1 MEPRSDLLMQEL
13 RDLLGTNEVYFQPS
27 MIAGLSGSDDDAEPY
42 IFSGIE
48 YPCFIIKRTTAYQP
62 KANDKT
68 YLFRPAYEVTYIN
81 RDEPDP
87 EMLYAVGKRFSLCNY
102 QRHFVTD
109 NLHHDV
115 WTIYY

>member
-1 MEPRSDLLMQEL
+1 MELRSDLLIQEL

-27 MIAGLSGSDDDAEPY
+27 MAAGIAGEEPY
-42 IFSGIE
+42 IFTGIE
-48 YPCFIIKRTTAYQP
+48 YPCFIIKRTGAYQP

-68 YLFRPAYEVTYIN
+68 YLFRSAYEVTYIN

-87 EMLYAVGKRFSLCNY
+87 EILRRVGRRFSLCNY
-102 QRHFVTD
+102 QRHFVSD

-115 WTIYY
+115 WVIYY

>member
-1 MEPRSDLLMQEL
+1 MELRSDLLMQEL
-13 RDLLGTNEVYFQPS
+13 RDLLNTNNVYFQPS
-27 MIAGLSGSDDDAEPY
+27 SGAGLGGDEAY
-42 IFSGIE
+42 IFTGID
-48 YPCFIIKRTTAYQP
+48 YPCFIVKRTSAYQP

-87 EMLYAVGKRFSLCNY
+87 EMLYEVEQRFSLCNY
-102 QRHFVTD
+102 QRHFVAD

-115 WTIYY
+115 WVIYY

>member
-1 MEPRSDLLMQEL
+1 MELRSDLLMKEL
-13 RDLLGTNEVYFQPS
+13 KDLLGTNEVYFQPS
-27 MIAGLSGSDDDAEPY
+27 DVAGTAGVVSEYPY

-48 YPCFIIKRTTAYQP
+48 YPCFIIKRTSAYQP

-87 EMLYAVGKRFSLCNY
+87 DMLYKVGQRFSLCNY
-102 QRHFVTD
+102 QRHFVSD

-115 WTIYY
+115 WVIYY

>member
-1 MEPRSDLLMQEL
+1 MERRSDLLIQEL
-13 RDLLGTNEVYFQPS
+13 KDLLGTDEVYFQT
-27 MIAGLSGSDDDAEPY
+27 SDDAGITDDGDRY
-42 IFSGIE
+42 IFTGIE
-48 YPCFIIKRTTAYQP
+48 YPCFIMKRTSAYQP

-87 EMLYAVGKRFSLCNY
+87 EMLYEVGRHFSLCNY
-102 QRHFVTD
+102 QRHFVQD

-115 WTIYY
+115 WVIYY

>member
-1 MEPRSDLLMQEL
+1 MERRSDLLIQEL
-13 RDLLGTNEVYFQPS
+13 KDLLGTDEVYFQTS
-27 MIAGLSGSDDDAEPY
+27 ADAGLGDEGPY
-42 IFSGIE
+42 IFTGIQ
-48 YPCFIIKRTTAYQP
+48 YPCFIMKRTNAYQP

-87 EMLYAVGKRFSLCNY
+87 EMVYEVGRRFSLCTY
-102 QRHFVTD
+102 QRHFVSD

-115 WTIYY
+115 WVIYY